1 MLILTLYNKY
11 QQKYVYNGQCSVVS
25 LDVLCNGYWRR
36 SSLIESCDVC
46 FVDDEHF
53 ATKVLCINV
62 VFMLVMLLVVVS
74 SVKTYVN
81 LQLLNMQ
88 LS

>member
-1 MLILTLYNKY
+1 
-11 QQKYVYNGQCSVVS
+11 
-25 LDVLCNGYWRR
+25 
-36 SSLIESCDVC
+36 
-46 FVDDEHF
+46 
-53 ATKVLCINV
+53 V